1 MGALSPARTCSTV
14 PLAYAGKPGTR
25 QAVAACH
32 AADDSQW
39 FAAGGGLFWNA
50 FRFQFPLVKLASE
63 MNLSALQLTTC
74 FQPDGRSG
82 ALIEFKVGPF
92 VTRGGGDWTALDW
105 PVHIPGSFGSSN
117 GFLVM
122 SSQLMNPIDSGGRL
136 LSNPPLHTHQ
146 PSQHRGEV
154 SESFP
159 VFGLNLRKGR
169 KPAKA
174 LSHTAWAAQRAKIA
188 KDVCP
193 DQAGIIAKAERKVY
207 AGGACKVAKVSGMA
221 KRKKIRENVSPETG
235 FSLKMRKSSQK
246 RTTPLF
252 LKSRV
257 LR

>member
-1 MGALSPARTCSTV
+1 MSGLCSEQYV
-14 PLAYAGKPGTR
+14 PETSYIKLF
-25 QAVAACH
+25 V
-32 AADDSQW
+32 DSGQC
-39 FAAGGGLFWNA
+39 
-50 FRFQFPLVKLASE
+50 LVKRKSV
-63 MNLSALQLTTC
+63 NQGTYN
-74 FQPDGRSG
+74 QQG
-82 ALIEFKVGPF
+82 
-92 VTRGGGDWTALDW
+92 
-105 PVHIPGSFGSSN
+105 N
-117 GFLVM
+117 
-122 SSQLMNPIDSGGRL
+122 
-136 LSNPPLHTHQ
+136 
-146 PSQHRGEV
+146 HRGEV